1 MRINPFIYG
10 GLVIIL
16 FFGILFGFQAAGVWS
31 ISGKVDSS
39 GRSIQ
44 PSASDVNTIKG
55 WVTLEQITTTF
66 NVPLAELLIQFDLP
80 SDTPVSTAIKD
91 LESETFDTTMLI
103 DWLQSG
109 SQPGLL
115 PLSGDTTSIPN
126 QDFAPTPDTIISVTP
141 ATSEHLELEKTI
153 TGNTTFQDLI
163 DWTLSVDTIQKV
175 IGGEIPPLS
184 TKIKDFVVGK
194 GLQFSSIKTLLQT
207 EVDKT
212 K

>member
-55 WVTLEQITTTF
+55 WMTLEQITTTF
-66 NVPLAELLIQFDLP
+66 NVPLAELLIRFDLP

-91 LESETFDTTMLI
+91 LESDTFDTTMLI
-103 DWLQSG
+103 EWLQSG

-115 PLSGDTTSIPN
+115 PLSGDPTSIPN
-126 QDFAPTPDTIISVTP
+126 QGLASTPDSTVSATP
-141 ATSEHLELEKTI
+141 ATSQHLELEKTI

-163 DWTLSVDTIQKV
+163 DWTLTLDTIQNV

-184 TKIKDFVVGK
+184 TKIKDYVVGK
-194 GLQFSSIKTLLQT
+194 GLEFSSIKILLQT